1 MVILISIN
9 LFVFSRIILNNPIL
23 LSYLSVNDTCL
34 VFFYCGESKL
44 RLENIFDLYT
54 YLKFRYFLPFGFEVS
69 AIPRLT
75 RTHYF
80 QRVYGSGW
88 YFVMALNI

>member
-1 MVILISIN
+1 MVILIFIN
-9 LFVFSRIILNNPIL
+9 LSVSSRIILNNLLL

-34 VFFYCGESKL
+34 VFFYCAGSRL
-44 RLENIFDLYT
+44 PLENIFDLYT
-54 YLKFRYFLPFGFEVS
+54 YLIFRYLIPLGLEVS

-88 YFVMALNI
+88 YFVIALNI